1 MIKIVKPNAETI
13 VNNDTVLQRI
23 ERVGRICYKSEDKIE
38 ENSRFKFVDTVIKLG
53 HNSVLEFGLVS
64 VCFRFA
70 NYNEAFRRTE
80 YLRYNPYLRLSM
92 TYSPVN
98 VTITTS
104 LRVWLDIINEHPC
117 GDIELNATSVFVE
130 DQELNKIFTK
140 RDVPVP
146 NTYIHHTVIVP
157 TPLFHR
163 RPLVKFTVSRA
174 ISHQIVRHRVCSF
187 MQESQRYCRYD
198 KEMTFIEP
206 LWVDSTDKSELFA
219 DDCENAFYRYGRR
232 IQQGLK
238 PQEARGCLPQDIK
251 TELYV
256 MTDIKEWKHMFS
268 QRCAPGAD
276 SEIQRVMKPLQQE
289 FIDRGWIK

>member
-38 ENSRFKFVDTVIKLG
+38 DNSRFKFVNTVIKLG
-53 HNSVLEFGLVS
+53 HNSVLEFGLIS
-64 VCFRFA
+64 VCFRFVH
-70 NYNEAFRRTE
+70 YSKAFKRTE
-80 YLRYNPYLRLSM
+80 YLRSNPYIS
-92 TYSPVN
+92 TFIDYDPADVI
-98 VTITTS
+98 ITTS
-104 LRVWLDIINEHPC
+104 LRVWLDMIDSNPF
-117 GDIELNATSVFVE
+117 GDIELNARAVFVE
-130 DQELNKIFTK
+130 DPKLNRIFTK
-140 RDVPVP
+140 RDIPVP
-146 NTYIHHTVIVP
+146 NTHIRRAAIIP

-206 LWVDSTDKSELFA
+206 LWVDSTEKSELFA
-219 DDCENAFYRYGRR
+219 DDCENAFYRYNRR

-256 MTDIKEWKHMFS
+256 MADMNEWRHIFS
-268 QRCAPGAD
+268 QRCASGAD
-276 SEIQRVMKPLQQE
+276 PEIQRVMKPLQQE
-289 FIDRGWIK
+289 FFDRGWIK

>member
-23 ERVGRICYKSEDKIE
+23 ERVGRICYKSEDKIAGD
-38 ENSRFKFVDTVIKLG
+38 SRFKFVDTVVRLG
-53 HNSVLEFGLVS
+53 HNSVLEFGLIS

-70 NYNEAFRRTE
+70 NYNEAFNRTK
-80 YLRYNPYLRLSM
+80 YLHSNPYISVCM
-92 TYSPVN
+92 TYDPAN
-98 VTITTS
+98 VTITAS
-104 LRVWLDIINEHPC
+104 LRVWLDIINNHPC
-117 GDIELNATSVFVE
+117 GDLELNAVSLF
-130 DQELNKIFTK
+130 DKDPELSWIFTK
-140 RDVPVP
+140 RDIPVP
-146 NTYIHHTVIVP
+146 NRNIRHAAIIP

-206 LWVDSTDKSELFA
+206 LWVDSTEKSELFV
-219 DDCENAFYRYGRR
+219 DDCENAFYRYNRR

-238 PQEARGCLPQDIK
+238 PQEARGCLPQDVK

-256 MTDIKEWKHMFS
+256 MADIKEWKHIFS

-276 SEIQRVMKPLQQE
+276 PEMQRVMKPLQQE
-289 FIDRGWIK
+289 FLDRGWIR